1 MPNPNV
7 SIVKANVRVLK
18 VSVSPAAP
26 PPALSHLG
34 IICATLPLVLHEE
47 VREARIAAKLTQSA
61 LARLSGVPRK
71 QVRALEEGANVTL
84 ATVRKIVAVLPN
96 LKSVTLGGLTVRTE
110 SADLEAARRAAAAV
124 YAAARALVK
133 ALGAEREVA
142 EMAPPASSGATRFD
156 GGNEVSRKLLDK
168 LEQVVDEIR
177 KSRGKL
183 DS

>member
-1 MPNPNV
+1 MRKYAYQGV
-7 SIVKANVRVLK
+7 AG
-18 VSVSPAAP
+18 SPAAAP
-26 PPALSHLG
+26 RTLSHLG

-47 VREARIAAKLTQSA
+47 VREARLAAKLTQSA
-61 LARLSGVPRK
+61 LARLAGVPRK
-71 QVRALEEGANVTL
+71 QVRALEDGSNVTL

-124 YAAARALVK
+124 YTAARALVR

-142 EMAPPASSGATRFD
+142 EMTPASSGATRFD

-168 LEQVVDEIR
+168 LEQVVAEIR
-177 KSRGKL
+177 NSRQEH